1 MTADLIAFLNA
12 RLDEDEALARQAAQV
27 AGLDWTFKTE
37 VPEGCDYPTDY
48 ITSPDGALLLD
59 TMGGIEGDAP
69 HVARHD
75 PARVL
80 REVAFKRHILESHY
94 PRRPW
99 APDAPDGL
107 LICAGEEADGDT
119 WQMATRWPCPD
130 VRALAAV
137 WSDHPDYDPEWKLRP
152 AAASPARSHGG

>member
-1 MTADLIAFLNA
+1 MMDLVGFLSA

-27 AGLDWTFKTE
+27 AGPDWTWRTE

-48 ITSPDGALLLD
+48 ITNLRGTLLLD

-80 REVAFKRHILESHY
+80 REVEAKRRIIAACAETLQGEESHDY
-94 PRRPW
+94 VT
-99 APDAPDGL
+99 DGGS
-107 LICAGEEADGDT
+107 GEEYELARFT
-119 WQMATRWPCPD
+119 LRQ
-130 VRALAAV
+130 LAAA
-137 WSDHPDYDPEWKLRP
+137 WSDHPDCRPEWRP
-152 AAASPARSHGG
+152 